1 MLAYDAGG
9 GHPALPHQGPPV
21 QRGGRRHQIQAGE
34 HHRGPPHLQRGHPPD
49 LGFVDRSDPEQMFEP
64 EINFVVGKKQ
74 LGKIIDRCISKHGFT
89 VSAGML
95 DAIKDLGYHY
105 STIGSL
111 TVAIADMT
119 VPHKKYE
126 LIGETEKEIVKIDRA
141 VPPRSDH
148 QRRALPPVGGGLGT
162 TPPRR

>member
-1 MLAYDAGG
+1 
-9 GHPALPHQGPPV
+9 
-21 QRGGRRHQIQAGE
+21 
-34 HHRGPPHLQRGHPPD
+34 
-49 LGFVDRSDPEQMFEP
+49 
-64 EINFVVGKKQ
+64 
-74 LGKIIDRCISKHGFT
+74 
-89 VSAGML
+89 ML

-126 LIGETEKEIVKIDRA
+126 LIGETEKEIVKIDR
-141 VPPRSDH
+141 
-148 QRRALPPVGGGLGT
+148 QYRRGLITNDERYRLSACRWRPGT